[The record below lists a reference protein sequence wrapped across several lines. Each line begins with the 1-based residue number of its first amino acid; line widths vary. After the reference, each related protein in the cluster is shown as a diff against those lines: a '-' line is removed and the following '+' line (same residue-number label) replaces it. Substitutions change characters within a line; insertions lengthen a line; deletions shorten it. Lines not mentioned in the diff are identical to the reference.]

1 MNFYTTLS
9 KKLSGIIP
17 RKIKTERIYSKLRFA
32 GINQDYDFYIG
43 SRIIF
48 VVLLFVV
55 GFILPITLLPYFG
68 LSLNGQIILKFA
80 EYFISIP
87 WYLVSIILG
96 ILFFL
101 IPGIVYY
108 MWILYIIQMRVKMVE
123 NVLPDFLFLVSNNI
137 NAGMTTITAVSN
149 SARKEFGILS
159 EEIKIA
165 LSKSLG
171 SESFTDSLKELN
183 YRIDSEMLRETISFF
198 SESMKSGGKLAK
210 LLENTASDLRQRQE
224 LKKELKSSTKMYV
237 MFVLFII
244 LIATPLLLSI
254 AVQFLH
260 TIQNMQNNNLQNAV
274 ADSQVAVIGGKLMIT
289 PEFMQYLSY
298 IILFINSILASLFMG
313 ILLETKAT
321 QGIKYFP
328 LIFIV
333 STVLFSLGLVILP
346 KFLGVLS

>member
-1 MNFYTTLS
+1 M
-9 KKLSGIIP
+9 
-17 RKIKTERIYSKLRFA
+17 
-32 GINQDYDFYIG
+32 
-43 SRIIF
+43 
-48 VVLLFVV
+48 
-55 GFILPITLLPYFG
+55 PITLFGYLG
-68 LSLNGQIILKFA
+68 LSVGGYTVIKFA
-80 EYFISIP
+80 EFIIQIP
-87 WYLVSIILG
+87 WFITSIVLG

-101 IPGIVYY
+101 IPGIAYY
-108 MWILYIIQMRVKMVE
+108 MWVLYIIQTRVKMVE
-123 NVLPDFLFLVSNNI
+123 EVLPDFLFLVSNNI
-137 NAGMTTITAVSN
+137 SAGMTTIAAVSN

-183 YRIDSEMLRETISFF
+183 NRIDSEMLRETISFF
-198 SESMKSGGKLAK
+198 SEAMKSGGKLAK

-244 LIATPLLLSI
+244 LVATPLLLSI

-260 TIQNMQNNNLQNAV
+260 TIENMQGDNLQGAIENTN
-274 ADSQVAVIGGKLMIT
+274 VAVLGGKLLIT
-289 PEFMQYLSY
+289 PDFMQYMSY
-298 IILFINSILASLFMG
+298 ILLFINSILASLFMG
-313 ILLETKAT
+313 ILLDTRAT

-328 LIFIV
+328 LIFVV
-333 STVLFSLGLVILP
+333 STVLFSLGLIILP